1 MRHANLLRNMA
12 AMSRGNPI
20 RVLLIEEHEHVLW
33 GLEKLVDGEPA
44 MQLAGTART
53 LSEAISALR
62 VRRADVVLLGDCARD
77 DAALDALFGV
87 LRERDT
93 ALLVLTRA
101 LQAQPAEELLRE
113 IRCAELNR
121 MPGSGAPHG
130 TAGDGGKDQASGLAI
145 STFQENTM
153 YRLYGGIRRFFK
165 DENGANGVEYALLA
179 GLIAVA
185 FIVGAGLLGTNL
197 NTFFTNLS
205 TCIAN
210 PQTACNPFGGA

>member
-1 MRHANLLRNMA
+1 MRRARPLPKMA
-12 AMSRGNPI
+12 AMNDSNPI

-33 GLEKLVDGEPA
+33 GMEKLVNGEPA
-44 MQLAGTART
+44 MQLAGTARN
-53 LSEAISALR
+53 LAEAISALR

-77 DAALDALFGV
+77 DQALDALFGV
-87 LRERDT
+87 LRERDA

-113 IRCAELNR
+113 IRHAELHR
-121 MPGSGAPHG
+121 FAGSSAPHR
-130 TAGDGGKDQASGLAI
+130 TAGDGGKDQAAGLAI
-145 STFQENTM
+145 SNSQENSM
-153 YRLYGGIRRFFK
+153 DRLYGGIRRFLK

-197 NTFFTNLS
+197 NTFFNNLAA
-205 TCIAN
+205 CIAA
-210 PQTACNPFGGA
+210 PGTACNPFGGA